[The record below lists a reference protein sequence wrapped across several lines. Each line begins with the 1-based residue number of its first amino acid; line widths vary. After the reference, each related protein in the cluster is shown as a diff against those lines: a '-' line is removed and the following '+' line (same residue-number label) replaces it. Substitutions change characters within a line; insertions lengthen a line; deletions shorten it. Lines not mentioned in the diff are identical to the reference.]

1 MKIAVCDDERE
12 YCRRI
17 YELVNEYAIEHG
29 ICFDVDVFST
39 AKQIEIAIQE
49 KKYDLLF
56 LDIDLP
62 EVSGITLKNK
72 MLLQHNWTWIVF
84 VTNHA
89 EMVGEAFGV
98 NVLGF
103 VKKED
108 LAEQISYHLDL
119 MLTLRGR
126 DYLIAEKFHSRD
138 VVCIHAEKEYSILE
152 FCDGRREL
160 IRFSLRNLEKALE
173 AADFVRASRADLI
186 NLQYIEEIKN
196 NTCYMGN
203 DLQIPVSRRRMT
215 EVRNRFLEY
224 SERNARYY

>member
-29 ICFDVDVFST
+29 LCFDVDIFST
-39 AKQIEIAIQE
+39 AEQIETAIQE
-49 KKYDLLF
+49 TKYDLLF
-56 LDIDLP
+56 LDIELP

-72 MLLQHNWTWIVF
+72 MLLRHNWTWIVF
-84 VTNHA
+84 VTNHE

-103 VKKED
+103 VKKKD
-108 LAEQISYHLDL
+108 LTEQISYHLDL
-119 MLTLRGR
+119 MLALQRQ
-126 DYLIAEKFHSRD
+126 DYLIAGKFHSRD
-138 VVCIHAEKEYSILE
+138 VVCIHAEKEYSVLT
-152 FCDGRREL
+152 FFDGKREL
-160 IRFSLRNLEKALE
+160 IRFSLRNLEKNLE
-173 AADFVRASRADLI
+173 VADFVRVSRADLI
-186 NLQYIEEIKN
+186 NLQYIEEMKN
-196 NTCYMGN
+196 NTCYMRN
-203 DLQIPVSRRRMT
+203 DLQISVSRRRIT